1 MYLNE
6 LPTMTRGIVSQNEP
20 VKEDET
26 PHFYDFIAKTKETEP
41 PNEPVK
47 EAADETPHL
56 YDYIATGD
64 MVYSNPT
71 ASGESA
77 GSTDL
82 ELTPCAAY
90 GTNIAAGAKK
100 PTT

>member
-6 LPTMTRGIVSQNEP
+6 LPTRTKATVSRNEP
-20 VKEDET
+20 IKEDET

-41 PNEPVK
+41 PNKPVK
-47 EAADETPHL
+47 EAADETTHL

-64 MVYSNPT
+64 MNPT
-71 ASGESA
+71 VPAGESA
-77 GSTDL
+77 ENTDV
-82 ELTPCAAY
+82 ELTPSAAY

>member
-6 LPTMTRGIVSQNEP
+6 LPTRTKATVSRNEP
-20 VKEDET
+20 MKEDET
-26 PHFYDFIAKTKETEP
+26 LHFYDFIAKTKETEP

-56 YDYIATGD
+56 YDYITTGD
-64 MVYSNPT
+64 MNPT
-71 ASGESA
+71 LPVGESA
-77 GSTDL
+77 ENTDV

-100 PTT
+100 LTT